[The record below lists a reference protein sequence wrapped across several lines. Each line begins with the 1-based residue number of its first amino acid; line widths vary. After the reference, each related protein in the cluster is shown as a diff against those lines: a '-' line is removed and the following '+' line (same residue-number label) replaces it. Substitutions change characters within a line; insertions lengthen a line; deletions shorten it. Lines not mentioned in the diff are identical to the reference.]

1 MTQDNI
7 NTRKFYYELYQQWPS
22 RIISIHLDI
31 IEQTVS
37 MMDQEDMI
45 EAQELLGEKLQVW
58 K

>member
-7 NTRKFYYELYQQWPS
+7 NTRNFYHALYQQWPS

-31 IEQTVS
+31 IEDTVS
-37 MMDQEDMI
+37 VMDREDMI
-45 EAQELLGEKLQVW
+45 EAQELLSEKLQVW